1 MSVIDRTDR
10 ESVPEAEDAAT
21 TAVVDDGSTAAD
33 HAPDR
38 TPAGHV
44 PSQDAPTVDHH
55 EVEDGQ
61 VELEDGQVAVED
73 GQVEGASDP
82 GPREIRFR
90 APKGMRIRRIRL
102 KSVLKIASVFF
113 VLGYLVTMASLVV
126 IWNVA
131 QGLGFIENVEETM
144 VSSLGLDSFDIVGQ
158 ELFDLAVVGIG
169 LLFAMGLVV
178 TLLLTIVYNATCALL
193 GGLAVETGSLRR
205 PKRIFSLRHRR
216 FITVR

>member
-10 ESVPEAEDAAT
+10 ESPPEAEDEAT
-21 TAVVDDGSTAAD
+21 TVHGDAGTTTSDD
-33 HAPDR
+33 APDR
-38 TPAGHV
+38 APEGETPAED
-44 PSQDAPTVDHH
+44 PDAPALDRDR
-55 EVEDGQ
+55 VED
-61 VELEDGQVAVED
+61 AP
-73 GQVEGASDP
+73 DP

-90 APKGMRIRRIRL
+90 TPKGMRIRRIRL

-113 VLGYLVTMASLVV
+113 ALGYLVTMASLVV
-126 IWNVA
+126 IWNVT
-131 QGLGFIENVEETM
+131 QRLGFVDNVEETM
-144 VSSLGLDSFDIVGQ
+144 VTSLGLDSFDIVGR
-158 ELFDLAVVGIG
+158 ELFDLAVVGFG

-205 PKRIFSLRHRR
+205 PKRVFSLRHRR

>member
-10 ESVPEAEDAAT
+10 AT
-21 TAVVDDGSTAAD
+21 PDE
-33 HAPDR
+33 APDEAVLAR
-38 TPAGHV
+38 HDDASPTTDEHPTELRPETTPAPDEIV
-44 PSQDAPTVDHH
+44 DEQEEPDQPETDPAP
-55 EVEDGQ
+55 
-61 VELEDGQVAVED
+61 
-73 GQVEGASDP
+73 DP

-90 APKGMRIRRIRL
+90 TPKGMRIRRIRL

-113 VLGYLVTMASLVV
+113 VLGYLVTLASVVV

-131 QGLGFIENVEETM
+131 QQLGFVESVEETM
-144 VSSLGLDSFDIVGQ
+144 VTSLGLDSFDIVGQ
-158 ELFDLAVVGIG
+158 ELFDLAVVGFG

-205 PKRIFSLRHRR
+205 PKRVFSLRHRR

>member
-10 ESVPEAEDAAT
+10 NEPLDAPDE
-21 TAVVDDGSTAAD
+21 AVVDGEHLETTVERTTEHSSGGRPDPASGRTPEERPTSDDATAAE
-33 HAPDR
+33 
-38 TPAGHV
+38 
-44 PSQDAPTVDHH
+44 Q
-55 EVEDGQ
+55 Q
-61 VELEDGQVAVED
+61 VETGRQAEQV
-73 GQVEGASDP
+73 QDP

-90 APKGMRIRRIRL
+90 TPKGMRIRRIRL

-113 VLGYLVTMASLVV
+113 LLGYLVTVASLVV

-131 QGLGFIENVEETM
+131 QRLDFVESVEETL
-144 VSSLGLDSFDIVGQ
+144 VTSLGLESFDIVGQ
-158 ELFDLAVVGIG
+158 ELFDLAVVGFG

-205 PKRIFSLRHRR
+205 PKRVFSLRHRR